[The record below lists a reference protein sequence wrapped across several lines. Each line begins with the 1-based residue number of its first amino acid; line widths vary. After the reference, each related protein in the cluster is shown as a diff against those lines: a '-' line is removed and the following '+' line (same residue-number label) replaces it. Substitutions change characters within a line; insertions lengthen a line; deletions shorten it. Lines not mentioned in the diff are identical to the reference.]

1 MDQLSKAKGTR
12 PFCKQV
18 EETWTGPLQLCHGAQ
33 SGNWPTSLPYSNFP
47 YVLFLNDV
55 FFWHSHFSYCL
66 FPDVSNCWDAIQ
78 RMYLYWALRMQRHM
92 CILVQIYYYPYTIP
106 PGFRMQQKANCSS
119 DVSVLK
125 TLFVCP
131 EKFLGKIKPKD
142 PFGNVSHEFE
152 LGWMDT
158 PDGNIL
164 WDCISLL
171 DEATVDI
178 INALGGLKAIAISHP
193 HYYATNAVWSAT
205 FGNVPVYIH
214 ERFRL

>member
-1 MDQLSKAKGTR
+1 
-12 PFCKQV
+12 
-18 EETWTGPLQLCHGAQ
+18 
-33 SGNWPTSLPYSNFP
+33 
-47 YVLFLNDV
+47 
-55 FFWHSHFSYCL
+55 
-66 FPDVSNCWDAIQ
+66 
-78 RMYLYWALRMQRHM
+78 MYLYWVLRMQRHM
-92 CILVQIYYYPYTIP
+92 CILVQIYYYLYTIP

-125 TLFVCP
+125 TLLVCP
-131 EKFLGKIKPKD
+131 EKFLGKIKAKD

-158 PDGNIL
+158 SDGNIL

-193 HYYATNAVWSAT
+193 HFYATNAVWSAT

-214 ERFRL
+214 ERFGL

>member
-1 MDQLSKAKGTR
+1 
-12 PFCKQV
+12 
-18 EETWTGPLQLCHGAQ
+18 
-33 SGNWPTSLPYSNFP
+33 
-47 YVLFLNDV
+47 
-55 FFWHSHFSYCL
+55 
-66 FPDVSNCWDAIQ
+66 
-78 RMYLYWALRMQRHM
+78 
-92 CILVQIYYYPYTIP
+92 
-106 PGFRMQQKANCSS
+106 MQQKANCSS